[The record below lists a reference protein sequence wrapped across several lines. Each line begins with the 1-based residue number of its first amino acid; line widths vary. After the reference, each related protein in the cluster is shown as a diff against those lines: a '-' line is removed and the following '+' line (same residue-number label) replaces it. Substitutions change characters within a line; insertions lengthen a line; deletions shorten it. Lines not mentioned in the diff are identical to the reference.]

1 MIIKLLTW
9 LLTPKIDVEEEL
21 KKNPELKE
29 SMKKLYKQAVE
40 LDKHVEKIKKTNPKY
55 YARLKAQGRT
65 DHAKKIRKVT

>member
-40 LDKHVEKIKKTNPKY
+40 L
-55 YARLKAQGRT
+55 
-65 DHAKKIRKVT
+65 